1 MLAEERQVIIRER
14 LAEHGKVLANALA
27 LEFRVS
33 EDTVRRDLRDLA
45 RAGLCRRVYGGA
57 LARASEAKTGPEAV
71 EVLDHGSRTA
81 GCCRSEARTT
91 QRNDHDG
98 PCSPLRCLRRRLATR
113 HLFDDCHKFP
123 TRHHCAGRASSS
135 ERHSS
140 GRLV

>member
-1 MLAEERQVIIRER
+1 MMLAEERQVIIRER

-81 GCCRSEARTT
+81 GCCRSETRTIR
-91 QRNDHDG
+91 RNDHDA
-98 PCSPLRCLRRRLATR
+98 PWSPQCCLRRRLTPR
-113 HLFDDCHKFP
+113 HVFNDCDEFP
-123 TRHHCAGRASSS
+123 TCRDCAGRA
-135 ERHSS
+135 
-140 GRLV
+140 